1 MSLSAMGSGRRITV
15 DGPPPPR
22 IFPAAYGG
30 TCGCC
35 GLDFDEGDPI
45 GYLDD
50 EICCEDCVLE

>member
-1 MSLSAMGSGRRITV
+1 MGSGRRITV